1 MQFELEDWQVS
12 ARESLRRY
20 LQAEVTPIVES
31 YEDEHRLPPPEVI
44 RKMHDFGLLGGLL
57 HEADGGAGL
66 DYVTYCTLLAELSR
80 VWPSLRSIISTSN
93 LVLMILAERGTKA
106 QRQRY
111 LDALVKGEKLAFFAL
126 TEPNVGSDAGQVETR
141 AVETD
146 AGWVLHG
153 RKLYISNGP
162 AADLGI
168 VFARTGE
175 KNGRPAV
182 SALIVEKG
190 MPGFTSTRVR
200 SMGMN
205 CCPLGELLFDDV
217 LVPKENLV
225 GERGAAFEIAKHYL
239 NVGRCF
245 VSFVCLGLSQAA
257 FDAAVR
263 YAGERRQFGRPIGQ
277 FQLVQQMIADMM
289 TWLETSH
296 LLSYRAAVALDRQH
310 ADSARYC
317 SMAKRH
323 NSEAVLR
330 VCETALQ
337 VHGGAGYTRDF
348 PVERFY
354 RDARHLTIAE
364 GTNQIQALLLA
375 QSVLGLSALRG

>member
-1 MQFELEDWQVS
+1 MEFELEDWQIA
-12 ARESLRRY
+12 ARDSLRRY
-20 LQAEVTPIVES
+20 LQSEVAPIVES
-31 YEDEHRLPPPEVI
+31 YEDKYCLPPPEVI

-57 HEADGGAGL
+57 QEANGGAGL

-93 LVLMILAERGTKA
+93 LVLMILAERGTEA
-106 QRQRY
+106 QRQHY

-126 TEPNVGSDAGQVETR
+126 TEPNVGSDASHVETR
-141 AVETD
+141 AIETG
-146 AGWVLHG
+146 AGWLLRG

-162 AADLGI
+162 AADLGV

-175 KNGRPAV
+175 ENGRPTV

-217 LVPKENLV
+217 LVPKENLL

-239 NVGRCF
+239 KVGRCF

-289 TWLETSH
+289 TSLETSR
-296 LLSYRAAVALDRQH
+296 LLSYRAAVSLDHRH
-310 ADSARYC
+310 ADSAQYC

-330 VCETALQ
+330 VCETAMQ

-348 PVERFY
+348 PVERYY
-354 RDARHLTIAE
+354 RDARHLAIVE
-364 GTNQIQALLLA
+364 GTNQIQTLLLA